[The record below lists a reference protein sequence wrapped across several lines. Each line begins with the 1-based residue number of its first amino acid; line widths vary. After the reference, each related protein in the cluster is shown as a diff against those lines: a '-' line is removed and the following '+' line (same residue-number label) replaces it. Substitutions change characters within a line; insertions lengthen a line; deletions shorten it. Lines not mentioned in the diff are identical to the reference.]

1 MFRSISSLLALTFA
15 LIGVAC
21 TNPAQFSGTSGARNV
36 NSTPYPDETCK
47 EEYDC
52 TPPCD
57 PEIEECDTT
66 PDETDPEPTPYPDED
81 SQPNPN
87 PDEDSQP
94 NPYPDEEPLPN
105 PNPDEDPQPNP
116 YPDDETQPNPNPD
129 EQPAPGPEYDPEP
142 APNPAPNEE
151 PYPEPKTCTDGDLCL
166 PNPPCEPP
174 PPCTDYP
181 EEGKDLPACSEVEPS
196 DYECKPCVDA
206 SESCTEEPPVT
217 YDPCEVVDDYEIDE
231 CYPKEPDTP
240 YNNPEQNRS
249 TDPSQSY

>member
-1 MFRSISSLLALTFA
+1 MLLFVEFPVFRSISSLLALTFA

-116 YPDDETQPNPNPD
+116 YPDDETKRPKLRQRSLSIRHR
-129 EQPAPGPEYDPEP
+129 AVKY
-142 APNPAPNEE
+142 
-151 PYPEPKTCTDGDLCL
+151 PYHDQRRRTVWSGSKRG
-166 PNPPCEPP
+166 
-174 PPCTDYP
+174 
-181 EEGKDLPACSEVEPS
+181 
-196 DYECKPCVDA
+196 
-206 SESCTEEPPVT
+206 
-217 YDPCEVVDDYEIDE
+217 
-231 CYPKEPDTP
+231 
-240 YNNPEQNRS
+240 
-249 TDPSQSY
+249 